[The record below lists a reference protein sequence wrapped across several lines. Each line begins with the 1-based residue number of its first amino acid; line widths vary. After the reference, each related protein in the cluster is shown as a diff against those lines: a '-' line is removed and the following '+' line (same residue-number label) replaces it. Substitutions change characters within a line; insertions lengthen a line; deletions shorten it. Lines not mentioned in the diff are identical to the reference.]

1 MRISISL
8 PAHCK
13 QTDRLLTAVAKQI
26 NVFKTLFIA
35 SVSLIVAACASGPD
49 APKPAELG
57 PNAVLIGVRQAW
69 TNQVGAVG
77 FALAVKVVGTSLA
90 VASSDG
96 VVVSIDSRTGGD
108 IWRTNLATALAAGVG
123 SDGKYTAV
131 VTRNNELVLLEAGRE
146 LWRQTLSSLS
156 FTAPLVAG
164 ARVFVLAADRSVS
177 AFDAQ
182 SGRKLWTQTRAGE
195 PLVLK
200 QSGVLLAVADTLVV
214 GLSGRL
220 VGLNPQNGSSRWEVP
235 IAVSRGT
242 NDVERLVDLVSHVSR
257 EGDVVCARAFQAS
270 VGCVNASTGKLIW
283 TKPASGSEGLHGND
297 KFVYGTESDG
307 KVIAWGRESGDK
319 AWESD
324 RLKYRGL
331 TAPLAVGRSVAI
343 GDGGGLLHLL
353 SREDGTPLNRIST
366 DGSAIA
372 AAPVLAGDT
381 LVVVTRNGGVF
392 GFKPE

>member
-1 MRISISL
+1 MLSFSKELCDMTARL
-8 PAHCK
+8 ETTVTK
-13 QTDRLLTAVAKQI
+13 QARAFKAILLFCI
-26 NVFKTLFIA
+26 GLM
-35 SVSLIVAACASGPD
+35 LAACAGGPD
-49 APKPAELG
+49 VPKPAELG

-69 TNQVGAVG
+69 ASKVGGVG
-77 FALAVKVVGTSLA
+77 FALDVKVVGTSLA
-90 VASSDG
+90 IASSDG
-96 VVVSIDSRTGGD
+96 VVASIDSRTGGD
-108 IWRTNLATALAAGVG
+108 IWRTNLATPLAAGVG
-123 SDGKYTAV
+123 SDGRYAAV
-131 VTRNNELVLLEAGRE
+131 VTRNNEVVVLDAGRE
-146 LWRQTLSSLS
+146 AWRQTLSSLS

-182 SGRKLWTQTRAGE
+182 SGRRLWTQTRAGE
-195 PLVLK
+195 PLVLR
-200 QSGVLLAVADTLVV
+200 QSGVLMAVGDTLVV

-220 VGLNPQNGSSRWEVP
+220 VGLNPQNGTSRWEAP

-270 VGCVNASTGKLIW
+270 VGCVNASNGKLIW
-283 TKPASGSEGLHGND
+283 TKPASGSEGLHGNE

-307 KVIAWGRESGDK
+307 KVIAWGRENGEK
-319 AWESD
+319 VWESD

-331 TAPLAVGRSVAI
+331 SAPLVVGRSVAV
-343 GDGGGLLHLL
+343 GDGTGLLHLL
-353 SREDGTPLNRIST
+353 SREDGTSLNRIST